1 MISPS
6 DNKIEMFSDEIKT
19 LDNPSKLI
27 ENAPLKYENFIEVAG
42 VFDE

>member
-1 MISPS
+1 MKFDLDGNTLSESI
-6 DNKIEMFSDEIKT
+6 
-19 LDNPSKLI
+19 LDNSSKLI